1 MMPILRIFS
10 IVLLFDIKKP
20 HTLRK
25 LARFRDIQAP
35 HELTYNYDATYDHLF
50 FKHVEQIE
58 WSFRAKSVQLLSSPT
73 KTYSRLTNGV
83 ELDCK
88 TGKNKLF
95 YYHLKWENARLASAI
110 LCVSSR
116 FFIVEPSPLKAISS
130 SPANFSAMVFS
141 AREVE

>member
-1 MMPILRIFS
+1 MPILRIFS

-58 WSFRAKSVQLLSSPT
+58 WSF
-73 KTYSRLTNGV
+73 SRQVCATTFQPYQN
-83 ELDCK
+83 
-88 TGKNKLF
+88 
-95 YYHLKWENARLASAI
+95 
-110 LCVSSR
+110 
-116 FFIVEPSPLKAISS
+116 
-130 SPANFSAMVFS
+130 VFS
-141 AREVE
+141 TNQWSGVGLQDRQKQIIYITI